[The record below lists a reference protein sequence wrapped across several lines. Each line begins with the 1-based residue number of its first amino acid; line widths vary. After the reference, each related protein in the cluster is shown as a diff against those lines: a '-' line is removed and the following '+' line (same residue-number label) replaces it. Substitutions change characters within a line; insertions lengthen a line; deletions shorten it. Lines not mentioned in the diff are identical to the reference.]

1 MGRPPFA
8 PSRFRPAWWLPGAH
22 LQTLGA
28 RFLRSWL
35 RVPFRRERVELPDG
49 DFLDLDFAYPRSRS
63 AGDARPIAVVLHGLE
78 GSARAGYA
86 RVIHRALRDDG
97 IAGVGLNFRS
107 CSGELN
113 RLPRF
118 YHSGDTDDLRRVLD
132 LLVDRHPGRPVGA
145 IGVSIGGNV
154 LLKFLGEA
162 GSGSCVAAAA
172 AISAPYDLSAGAD
185 YMLGPRGRLYN
196 AYLLRS
202 LRRKLE
208 AKRPILP
215 PGIDVAAAV
224 GARSFR
230 AFDDAATAPL
240 HGFSD
245 AEDYYR
251 QSSSARFLG
260 EIRTPTLLVHALDD
274 PFLPPESVPVSAVE
288 ANPHLVAAFQPCGG
302 HVGFVSGRSPLSPVF
317 WAEREAVAF
326 VSGRLARTAS

>member
-1 MGRPPFA
+1 MTRPPLA
-8 PSRFRPAWWLPGAH
+8 PSPFRPAWWLPGAH

-35 RVPFRRERVELPDG
+35 RVPFHRERVELPDG
-49 DFLDLDFAYPRSRS
+49 DFIDLDFAYPHSHS
-63 AGDARPIAVVLHGLE
+63 AGDDRPLVVVLHGLE

-86 RVIHRALRDDG
+86 LEIHRALRDHG
-97 IAGVGLNFRS
+97 IAGVGFNFRS

-132 LLVDRHPGRPVGA
+132 LLVERHPGRPLGA

-154 LLKFLGEA
+154 LLKFLGETGA
-162 GSGSCVAAAA
+162 GSCVAAAA
-172 AISAPYDLSAGAD
+172 TISAPYDLSAGAD
-185 YMLGPRGRLYN
+185 YLLRPRGRLYN
-196 AYLLRS
+196 AYLLSS
-202 LRRKLE
+202 LRRKIE

-215 PGIDVAAAV
+215 PGIDVEAAV
-224 GARSFR
+224 EARSFR

-240 HGFSD
+240 HGFAD

-260 EIRTPTLLVHALDD
+260 AIRTPSLLVHARDD
-274 PFLPPESVPVSAVE
+274 PFLPPESIPVSAVD
-288 ANPHLVAAFQPCGG
+288 ANPHLVAAFQSRGG
-302 HVGFVSGRSPLSPVF
+302 HVGFVAGSSPFSPVF
-317 WAEREAVAF
+317 WAERAAVTF
-326 VSGRLARTAS
+326 VAAALQRRSS